1 MNATDVERDVVV
13 EVPDVRRRHRD
24 VLGEAAITVDTDDL
38 GVGTHVCVAC
48 AAEQTSPVDDVAL
61 GRDAIAF
68 AHIGDK
74 CADLHD
80 VTSEL
85 MTNDEWRRASA
96 ACPSVPFV
104 DVNVGAAN
112 PSATNANQDLVLT
125 DLRLRD
131 VSECESGP
139 GGFLYE
145 RFHARS
151 APFVVI
157 RRRRG
162 DASTTQRANRN
173 LASLRGRWKSPSA

>member
-1 MNATDVERDVVV
+1 M
-13 EVPDVRRRHRD
+13 
-24 VLGEAAITVDTDDL
+24 
-38 GVGTHVCVAC
+38 CVAC
-48 AAEQTSPVDDVAL
+48 AAEKTSAVDDVAL

-74 CADLHD
+74 CADLYD

-125 DLRLRD
+125 DLRLSD

-162 DASTTQRANRN
+162 DASTTQRARIETSH
-173 LASLRGRWKSPSA
+173 LFADDGSLRQRDDIDDATRVEHSSPREHE